1 MRVLPPEG
9 GRQRRPVANARIA
22 CDGADTAHK
31 EGCCD
36 PVQCMWIEQSIA
48 VDADQQLVPGKR
60 RAGAERNG
68 FAAVLREVDNTQPG
82 YLARQLVQH
91 FSGIVVTAVVDGD
104 DLEGESS
111 PKRIFPF
118 AGKQCTISGI
128 KDLADIL
135 DLAGARPHGRKLLA
149 IIGGRGFYIRD
160 LRHERVRTQHCARKS
175 AHAVPIE
182 KRYGFGSVVG
192 LSLPRLLAHIL
203 RKVALGA
210 LPAFGSELG
219 ERCPRSDA
227 SLLHLTNTGSCPR
240 LGSEKD

>member
-1 MRVLPPEG
+1 VSRAPSRSYEPLAVRICKAAHTIMDGRRSQWASVAEVSRV
-9 GRQRRPVANARIA
+9 
-22 CDGADTAHK
+22 
-31 EGCCD
+31 
-36 PVQCMWIEQSIA
+36 IEQSIA

-60 RAGAERNG
+60 RAGVERNG
-68 FAAVLREVDNTQPG
+68 FAAVLGEVDNTQPG

-118 AGKQCTISGI
+118 VGKQCTISGI

-149 IIGGRGFYIRD
+149 ITGGRGFYIRD
-160 LRHERVRTQHCARKS
+160 LRRERVRTQHCARKS

-182 KRYGFGSVVG
+182 KRYGYGSAVG
-192 LSLPRLLAHIL
+192 LSLPDYWHI
-203 RKVALGA
+203 
-210 LPAFGSELG
+210 F
-219 ERCPRSDA
+219 C
-227 SLLHLTNTGSCPR
+227 
-240 LGSEKD
+240 